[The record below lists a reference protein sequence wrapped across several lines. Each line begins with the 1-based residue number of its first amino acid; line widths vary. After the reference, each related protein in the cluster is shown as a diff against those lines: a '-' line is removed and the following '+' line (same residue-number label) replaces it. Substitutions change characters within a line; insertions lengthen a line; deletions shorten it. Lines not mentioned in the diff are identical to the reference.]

1 MQKIEGYGKK
11 IGDRQKILAATK
23 RQSGDSRISPDRRY
37 TDRRYWQKTGDSRIS
52 PDRRYA
58 HRRYWQQTGD
68 SRISPDRRYA
78 DIRYWQQIGDSQ
90 ETGEYQHI
98 RDMQKIEGCKQK
110 VVDRQKKQTGDSEE
124 IRSK

>member
-37 TDRRYWQKTGDSRIS
+37 TDRRYWQK
-52 PDRRYA
+52 
-58 HRRYWQQTGD
+58 TGD

>member
-23 RQSGDSRISPDRRY
+23 RQS
-37 TDRRYWQKTGDSRIS
+37 
-52 PDRRYA
+52 
-58 HRRYWQQTGD
+58 GD